1 MECGGLPALSGDGTR
16 SVVVARQASPKK
28 KREQAPALHTQQMS
42 FSSVGARHAVPEHAS
57 ITVAPYSETKERIL
71 SFPRFANAKPQ
82 STCGT
87 GRNACATKIAA
98 TSYGTIA
105 PSFIAGHGMP
115 CPY

>member
-1 MECGGLPALSGDGTR
+1 
-16 SVVVARQASPKK
+16 
-28 KREQAPALHTQQMS
+28 MS
-42 FSSVGARHAVPEHAS
+42 LSSVGARHAVPEHAN
-57 ITVAPYSETKERIL
+57 ITAAPRSNTKERIL
-71 SFPRFANAKPQ
+71 SLPRFARAKPR
-82 STCGT
+82 STSGT